1 MAIIKP
7 NNNTISAITALPA
20 AISTGKILNVY
31 NHINTSSDSTNSTSF
46 VASSSTITLTP
57 VSSSSKFFL
66 IYHSVGETGGGGAR
80 PEFTFYRDSTN
91 IGTGNNNSITRD
103 QDTTNINFNYGFQKL
118 DSPSTAS
125 EITYKMYYRCDGSY
139 TTFANANANG
149 QFTIFE
155 IQG

>member
-31 NHINTSSDSTNSTSF
+31 NHVHTSSDSTNSTSF

-57 VSSSSKFFL
+57 VSSSSKFL
-66 IYHSVGETGGGGAR
+66 LLYNAVGETGGGGAR

-91 IGTGNNNSITRD
+91 IGTGNNSSIVRD
-103 QDTTNINFNYGFQKL
+103 QDTTNINFNYSMQKL

-125 EITYKMYYRCDGSY
+125 EITYKMYYRCDGTY
-139 TTFANANANG
+139 TTYANANNNAHL
-149 QFTIFE
+149 TIFE